1 MAGRKI
7 DNRTDLDCSVPRIVD
22 AEKNTRKSPT
32 SATLW
37 RRRISPLPILQL
49 PAMYS
54 LLN

>member
-22 AEKNTRKSPT
+22 AEKNIKNSPM
-32 SATLW
+32 SATVW
-37 RRRISPLPILQL
+37 RRLTSPLPILQL
-49 PAMYS
+49 PATYS